1 MERILLVD
9 DEPIFRMGLRSVISW
24 EELGCQIVGEAKNGE
39 EALIQ
44 IEEKKP
50 DIVFLDIKMP
60 KMDGIRVLE
69 KRKRYEKNPKFVV
82 LSCFNEYE
90 YVREAMKLGAFDGR
104 KGYCCRHKRDSGA
117 G

>member
-60 KMDGIRVLE
+60 KMDGIRELE
-69 KRKRYEKNPKFVV
+69 NEEDMRKIPS
-82 LSCFNEYE
+82 LSCSAVLMSMNTF
-90 YVREAMKLGAFDGR
+90 VKP
-104 KGYCCRHKRDSGA
+104 
-117 G
+117 

>member
-50 DIVFLDIKMP
+50 DIVDPLLKRP
-60 KMDGIRVLE
+60 YLYVLVWSIL
-69 KRKRYEKNPKFVV
+69 FWAG
-82 LSCFNEYE
+82 
-90 YVREAMKLGAFDGR
+90 EAILYNQNFASSNGV
-104 KGYCCRHKRDSGA
+104 
-117 G
+117 

>member
-44 IEEKKP
+44 IEEKK
-50 DIVFLDIKMP
+50 
-60 KMDGIRVLE
+60 
-69 KRKRYEKNPKFVV
+69 
-82 LSCFNEYE
+82 
-90 YVREAMKLGAFDGR
+90 A
-104 KGYCCRHKRDSGA
+104 GYCFSGY
-117 G
+117 

>member
-50 DIVFLDIKMP
+50 DIVFWILRCLKWMESGCWKNEEDM
-60 KMDGIRVLE
+60 
-69 KRKRYEKNPKFVV
+69 RKIPS
-82 LSCFNEYE
+82 LSSQLF
-90 YVREAMKLGAFDGR
+90 
-104 KGYCCRHKRDSGA
+104 
-117 G
+117 